1 MYLWLM
7 LFVSIAL
14 GAFGQIFMK
23 VAMNRMGAVPPL
35 QDGALVLGRYF
46 VEAALTLPM
55 IGAVAC
61 YGFSFL
67 LWLAVL
73 SKADL
78 SLARPLMSLGYLVT
92 LAYGF
97 YAGEAVTTSRVFGTL
112 LIIGGV
118 MLLVRDAV

>member
-1 MYLWLM
+1 MVMWIM
-7 LFVSIAL
+7 LGVSILL

-23 VAMNRMGAVPPL
+23 IAMKRVGEVPLSEGPVVLVGYFFTSVLSAPMVGAV
-35 QDGALVLGRYF
+35 F
-46 VEAALTLPM
+46 
-55 IGAVAC
+55 C
-61 YGFSFL
+61 YGLSFL

-92 LAYGF
+92 LAYGI
-97 YAGEAVTTSRVFGTL
+97 YAGEAVSTARIAGTL

-118 MLLVRDAV
+118 MLLVRQ